1 MDSITGTI
9 RKQAVLMHGEKI
21 LDRDFTNDAVD
32 AMDIGLTM
40 VSSLVEA
47 TGVNFDIGAVNPAA
61 GALNRIRT
69 EFEYADIYHFAQLVW
84 SEFFDAALVGR
95 TSTGED
101 SATDL
106 LGRPVRVGD
115 VLAYSRADMD
125 GTSSIELGVV
135 SKFHSN
141 DLVSGVA
148 TMFYGEHGQ
157 NIGAPRGGQTAVV
170 SDSLLARK
178 KGA

>member
-21 LDRDFTNDAVD
+21 LDRDFTNAPVD

-61 GALNRIRT
+61 GALNRIRA

-84 SEFFDAALVGR
+84 SEFFDAALAGR

-125 GTSSIELGVV
+125 GTSSIELGLV
-135 SKFHSN
+135 SRLHSN

-148 TMFYGEHGQ
+148 TMAYGENGQ
-157 NIGAPRGGQTAVV
+157 RLGGSLSDGATAKVGN
-170 SDSLLARK
+170 SLLARK
-178 KGA
+178 

>member
-21 LDRDFTNDAVD
+21 LDRDFTNAPVD

-61 GALNRIRT
+61 GALNRIRA

-84 SEFFDAALVGR
+84 SEFFDAALAGR

-115 VLAYSRADMD
+115 VIAYSWLGIDESA
-125 GTSSIELGVV
+125 IELGLV
-135 SKFHSN
+135 SRLHSN

-148 TMFYGEHGQ
+148 TMAYGENGQ
-157 NIGAPRGGQTAVV
+157 RLGGSLGDGATAKVGE
-170 SDSLLARK
+170 SLLARK
-178 KGA
+178 

>member
-21 LDRDFTNDAVD
+21 LDRDFTNAPVD

-61 GALNRIRT
+61 GALNRIRA

-84 SEFFDAALVGR
+84 SEFFDAALAGR

-115 VLAYSRADMD
+115 VIAYSWLGIDESA
-125 GTSSIELGVV
+125 IELGLV
-135 SKFHSN
+135 SRLHSN

-148 TMFYGEHGQ
+148 TMAYGENGQ
-157 NIGAPRGGQTAVV
+157 RLGGSLSDGATAKVGE
-170 SDSLLARK
+170 SLLARK
-178 KGA
+178 

>member
-21 LDRDFTNDAVD
+21 LDRDFTNTPVD

-61 GALNRIRT
+61 GALNRIRA

-84 SEFFDAALVGR
+84 SEFFDAALAGR

-115 VLAYSRADMD
+115 VIAYSWLGIDESA
-125 GTSSIELGVV
+125 IELGLV
-135 SKFHSN
+135 SRLHSN

-148 TMFYGEHGQ
+148 TMAYGENGQ
-157 NIGAPRGGQTAVV
+157 RLGGSLSDGATAKVGN
-170 SDSLLARK
+170 SLLARK
-178 KGA
+178 